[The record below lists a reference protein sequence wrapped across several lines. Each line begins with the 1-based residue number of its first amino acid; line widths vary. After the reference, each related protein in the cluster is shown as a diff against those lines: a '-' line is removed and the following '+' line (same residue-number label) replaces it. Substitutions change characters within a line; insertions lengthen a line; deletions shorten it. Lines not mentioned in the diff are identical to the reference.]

1 MKNQAVDLN
10 NILFAQLERLSQED
24 ITQEELDK
32 ELERCAGI
40 GLIADKLIELA
51 KVEVTLA
58 KVSGSEMLPTLMS
71 QQQKS
76 IGQ

>member
-24 ITQEELDK
+24 INDEELQK

-58 KVSGSEMLPTLMS
+58 KVQQSEMLPTLMS